1 VPWTL
6 NLRTAEAQA
15 ELSGI
20 IFESQQE
27 TFEKDILVEAENLSP
42 VRTGTNVAS
51 IQTTTELT
59 EQGPKSELFTTD
71 GYGGFLEVGT
81 KKMAARPYLYPAFL
95 HGIINFPQRIY
106 RRLHG

>member
-1 VPWTL
+1 MPWTL

-15 ELSGI
+15 ELSEI

-51 IQTTTELT
+51 IQATTELA

-71 GYGGFLEVGT
+71 GYGGYVEVGT
-81 KKMAARPYLYPAFL
+81 KEMKAEPYLFPAFL
-95 HGIINFPQRIY
+95 HGIVNFPQRIY
-106 RRLHG
+106 KRLHG